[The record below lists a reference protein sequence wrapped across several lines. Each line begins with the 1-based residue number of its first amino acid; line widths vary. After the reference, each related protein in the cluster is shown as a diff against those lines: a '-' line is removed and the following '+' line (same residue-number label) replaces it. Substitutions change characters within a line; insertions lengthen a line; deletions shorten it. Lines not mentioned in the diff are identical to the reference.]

1 MPFNQAANKTIL
13 ASNFIGTLADVSIA
27 DLLLAGITTDVC
39 VHTTMREANDR
50 GYECLLVTD
59 CAASYSPEFHA
70 AVVEM
75 VVAQGGIVGWAAPLA
90 AVQAAL
96 TELYHGGHFKGTPP
110 PVAVLPNGKTNLIAL
125 DLGASGDPLQALAE
139 ILELAKGDLSG
150 HVVARELIALSEGN
164 ENARPVIGMFLGGAY
179 LAETILYCRNKI
191 YPLGLPNGISHVIA
205 AFAAIFSVLF
215 GLKADFLPR
224 RSEAI
229 RISLIRDGELKGRF
243 SVLIVTTLEKLLLG
257 GRVRT
262 EGSGHLKLMAVDHR
276 PWVLVRM
283 IVASLAGRLGK
294 RRMEGIHI
302 SNGDI
307 IRIDGGRSNVILDG
321 EVFEADSD
329 RPIVLRSTP
338 PVPFL
343 KLAA

>member
-1 MPFNQAANKTIL
+1 VRSYCAEHPDVFHYEVEEVGQISRALEMIARVKPKVLVVNGGD
-13 ASNFIGTLADVSIA
+13 GT
-27 DLLLAGITTDVC
+27 
-39 VHTTMREANDR
+39 
-50 GYECLLVTD
+50 
-59 CAASYSPEFHA
+59 
-70 AVVEM
+70 
-75 VVAQGGIVGWAAPLA
+75 
-90 AVQAAL
+90 VQAAL

-125 DLGASGDPLQALAE
+125 DLGASGDPLEALAE
-139 ILELAKGDLSG
+139 ILELARGDLTD
-150 HVVARELIALSEGN
+150 HVVARELIALSEGG

-179 LAETILYCRNKI
+179 LAETILYCRHKI
-191 YPLGLPNGISHVIA
+191 YPLGLPNGLSHFLA
-205 AFAAIFSVLF
+205 AIAAIFSVLF

-257 GRVRT
+257 GKVRT
-262 EGSGHLKLMAVDHR
+262 EGSGHLKMMAVDHR

-283 IVASLAGRLGK
+283 VVASLFGRLGK
-294 RRMEGIHI
+294 NRMDGIHI

-321 EVFEADSD
+321 EVFEADAEH
-329 RPIVLRSTP
+329 PIVLRSTP

>member
-1 MPFNQAANKTIL
+1 MAVVALLSNPRSTGNRSLLPRVRSFCAQHNDIFHYEVEHVDQIGEALKTIARVNPKVL
-13 ASNFIGTLADVSIA
+13 VINGGDGT
-27 DLLLAGITTDVC
+27 
-39 VHTTMREANDR
+39 
-50 GYECLLVTD
+50 
-59 CAASYSPEFHA
+59 
-70 AVVEM
+70 
-75 VVAQGGIVGWAAPLA
+75 
-90 AVQAAL
+90 VQASL
-96 TELYHGGHFKGTPP
+96 TELYHGEHFGDHVP

-125 DLGASGDPLQALAE
+125 DLGASGDPLQALAD

-150 HVVARELIALSEGN
+150 HVVARELIALSEGHD
-164 ENARPVIGMFLGGAY
+164 NARPVIGMFLGGAY

-191 YPLGLPNGISHVIA
+191 YPLGLPNGVSHVLA
-205 AFAAIFSVLF
+205 AIAAIFSVLF
-215 GLKADFLPR
+215 GLKADFLPH

-262 EGSGHLKLMAVDHR
+262 EGDGHLKLMAVDHR
-276 PWVLVRM
+276 PLVLVRM
-283 IVASLAGRLGK
+283 IFASLLGFLGK